1 MSDQIQREPR
11 TWQYGLSLFAGIM
24 MVTVGV
30 FEALQGLVA
39 LFDNNVFLKT
49 PNYIFAFD
57 LTTWGWIHLLMGL
70 LLIVIGFLV
79 VAGKMVGRVLG
90 IVVVG
95 HLRDRELR
103 QPAVLPALVDLRHRA
118 RRVRHLGVGDVPRR
132 ARDRLR

>member
-24 MVTVGV
+24 MVTVGL

-79 VAGKMVGRVLG
+79 VYGKLVGRVLG
-90 IVVVG
+90 IVVV
-95 HLRDRELR
+95 
-103 QPAVLPALVDLRHRA
+103 AISAIVNFASLPYYPLWSIFVIALDVFVIWALVTYRA
-118 RRVRHLGVGDVPRR
+118 EPETV
-132 ARDRLR
+132 